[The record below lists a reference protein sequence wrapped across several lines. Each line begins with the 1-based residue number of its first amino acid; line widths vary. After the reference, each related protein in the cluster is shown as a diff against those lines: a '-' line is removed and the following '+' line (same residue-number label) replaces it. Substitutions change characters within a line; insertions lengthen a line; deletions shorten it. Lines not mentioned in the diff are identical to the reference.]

1 MIERASRHYSPAL
14 VLPGSLPDNPA
25 DFRSRHIMS
34 LLVLGLNHRT
44 APIEV
49 RERIVFDAD
58 RLAGALAS
66 LRALPGLAEAL
77 IVSTCNRTEIYCVGG
92 DAELLAGW
100 LVAESG
106 GHQALADCLYR
117 IGGPDAVRHAFSVA
131 AGLDSLILGEPQIL
145 GQLKD
150 AYRAAQQAGT
160 AGALLNRLF
169 QTTFAV
175 AKRVRTETAIGAS
188 AVSVASAGIQLARRV
203 FAGFERHTAL
213 LVGAGEM
220 IELTARHLHA
230 QRIGR
235 MIIANRSTKRA
246 ERIAEGMPAS
256 VIRLDALAAHLPQAD
271 IVVSSTARPG
281 YVIGLDEVQR
291 AIDERRHR
299 PMFMLDL
306 AVPRDIDPG
315 VAALEDVYLYT
326 IDDLRQVVDE
336 NVKARQ
342 EEAAVA
348 RRLIDADVAEF
359 MAGLKVLD
367 AVPMIRELRSQAEAA
382 RDQSLEQARRLLA
395 SGQPPEAVL
404 EQLASTLTNRL
415 LHAPSAAL
423 REAAESGDAS
433 LAEAAARLFRS
444 GRDPK

>member
-1 MIERASRHYSPAL
+1 MP
-14 VLPGSLPDNPA
+14 
-25 DFRSRHIMS
+25 

-49 RERIVFDAD
+49 RERIVFDAG
-58 RLAGALAS
+58 RLPRALAS
-66 LRALPGLAEAL
+66 LAALPGASEAL
-77 IVSTCNRTEIYCVGG
+77 VVSTCNRTELYCVGG
-92 DAELLAGW
+92 APEALAGW

-106 GHQALADCLYR
+106 GDGSLADCLYR
-117 IGGPDAVRHAFSVA
+117 IEGPEAVRHVFSVA

-160 AGALLNRLF
+160 AGAILNRLF
-169 QTTFAV
+169 QSTFAV

-220 IELTARHLHA
+220 IELTARHLHS
-230 QRIGR
+230 QKIGR
-235 MIIANRSTKRA
+235 MIIANRSTNRA
-246 ERIAEGMPAS
+246 ERIAEGLPAS
-256 VIRLDALAAHLPQAD
+256 VIRLEALAAHLPQAD

-281 YVIGLDEVQR
+281 HVIGLEDVR
-291 AIDERRHR
+291 SALVERRHR

-306 AVPRDIDPG
+306 AVPRDVDPAVG
-315 VAALEDVYLYT
+315 ALEDVYLYT

-336 NVKARQ
+336 NLKAR
-342 EEAAVA
+342 EAEAALA
-348 RRLIDADVAEF
+348 RRLIDADVADF
-359 MAGLKVLD
+359 MAGLKVRD
-367 AVPMIRELRSQAEAA
+367 AVPAIREIRGQAEAA
-382 RDQSLEQARRLLA
+382 RDAALAEARRLLA
-395 SGQPPEAVL
+395 AGHPADAVL
-404 EQLASTLTNRL
+404 EQLAATLTNRL

-423 REAAESGDAS
+423 REAAEKGDAT
-433 LAEAAARLFRS
+433 LAEAAARLYRAR
-444 GRDPK
+444 RDTP

>member
-1 MIERASRHYSPAL
+1 
-14 VLPGSLPDNPA
+14 
-25 DFRSRHIMS
+25 MS

-49 RERIVFDAD
+49 RERIVFDAG
-58 RLAGALAS
+58 RLPQALAS
-66 LRALPGLAEAL
+66 LRALPGLAESL
-77 IVSTCNRTEIYCVGG
+77 IVSTCNRTEVYAVGAT
-92 DAELLAGW
+92 AESVSAW

-106 GHQALADCLYR
+106 GNAALSECLYR
-117 IGGPDAVRHAFSVA
+117 IEGQDAVRHAFSVA

-150 AYRAAQQAGT
+150 AYRAALQAGT
-160 AGALLNRLF
+160 AGSLLNRLF

-203 FAGFERHTAL
+203 FAGFDRHTAL

-230 QRIGR
+230 QGIGR
-235 MIIANRSTKRA
+235 LIIANRSTERA
-246 ERIAEGMPAS
+246 ERIAAGMPAS
-256 VIRLDALAAHLPQAD
+256 VIRLDALGAHLPQAD
-271 IVVSSTARPG
+271 MVVSSTARPG
-281 YVIGLDEVQR
+281 HVIVYEDVVR
-291 AIDERRHR
+291 ALAERRHR

-306 AVPRDIDPG
+306 AVPRDVDPR

-336 NVKARQ
+336 NVKSREA
-342 EEAAVA
+342 EAAIA
-348 RRLIDADVAEF
+348 RRLIDADVTAF
-359 MAGLKVLD
+359 MAALKVRD
-367 AVPMIRELRSQAEAA
+367 AVPAIRELRGQAEAA
-382 RDQSLEQARRLLA
+382 RDAALVEARRQLA
-395 SGQPPEAVL
+395 AGQPADAVI
-404 EQLASTLTNRL
+404 EQLATTLTNRL

-423 REAAESGDAS
+423 REAAESGDAA

-444 GRDPK
+444 GRDPS

>member
-1 MIERASRHYSPAL
+1 
-14 VLPGSLPDNPA
+14 
-25 DFRSRHIMS
+25 MS

-49 RERIVFDAD
+49 REQIVFDAE
-58 RLAGALAS
+58 RLPRALAS
-66 LRALPGLAEAL
+66 LRALPGLAESL
-77 IVSTCNRTEIYCVGG
+77 IVSTCNRTEVYAVGG
-92 DAELLAGW
+92 TAESVSAW

-106 GHQALADCLYR
+106 GNAALSGCLYR
-117 IGGPDAVRHAFSVA
+117 IEGQDAVRHAFSVA

-150 AYRAAQQAGT
+150 AYRAAREAGT
-160 AGALLNRLF
+160 AGSLLNRLF

-203 FAGFERHTAL
+203 FAGFDRHTAL

-220 IELTARHLHA
+220 IELTARHLNA
-230 QRIGR
+230 QGIGR
-235 MIIANRSTKRA
+235 LMIANRSTERA
-246 ERIAEGMPAS
+246 ERIAAGMPAS
-256 VIRLDALAAHLPQAD
+256 VIRLDSLAVHLPQAD
-271 IVVSSTARPG
+271 MVVSSTARPG
-281 YVIGLDEVQR
+281 HVILYEDVVR
-291 AIDERRHR
+291 ALAERRHR

-306 AVPRDIDPG
+306 AVPRDVDPR

-336 NVKARQ
+336 NVKSR
-342 EEAAVA
+342 EAEASIA
-348 RRLIDADVAEF
+348 RRLIDADVTAF
-359 MAGLKVLD
+359 MAALKVRD
-367 AVPMIRELRSQAEAA
+367 AVPAIRELRGQAEAA
-382 RDQSLEQARRLLA
+382 RDAALVEARRQLA
-395 SGQPPEAVL
+395 AGQPAEAVI
-404 EQLASTLTNRL
+404 EQLATTLTNRL

-423 REAAESGDAS
+423 RDAAESGDAA

-444 GRDPK
+444 GRDPS

>member
-1 MIERASRHYSPAL
+1 
-14 VLPGSLPDNPA
+14 
-25 DFRSRHIMS
+25 MS

-49 RERIVFDAD
+49 RERIVFDAE
-58 RLAGALAS
+58 RLPGALAS
-66 LRALPGLAEAL
+66 LRALPGMSEAA
-77 IVSTCNRTEIYCVGG
+77 IVSTCNRTEVYAVGG
-92 DAELLAGW
+92 SAEAVSGW

-106 GHQALADCLYR
+106 GDAALADCLYR
-117 IGGPDAVRHAFSVA
+117 IEGPDAVRHAFSVG

-160 AGALLNRLF
+160 AGSLLNRLF
-169 QTTFAV
+169 QSTFAV
-175 AKRVRTETAIGAS
+175 AKRVRTETAIGAA

-203 FAGFERHTAL
+203 FSGFDRHTAL

-230 QRIGR
+230 QGIARI
-235 MIIANRSTKRA
+235 IIANRSTNRA
-246 ERIAEGMPAS
+246 ERIAEGLRAS

-271 IVVSSTARPG
+271 MVICSTARPG
-281 YVIGLDEVQR
+281 HVIAYDDVVR
-291 AIDERRHR
+291 ALEERRHR

-306 AVPRDIDPG
+306 AVPRDIEPR

-336 NVKARQ
+336 NVKAR
-342 EEAAVA
+342 EAEAAVA
-348 RRLIDADVAEF
+348 RRLIDADVAGF
-359 MAGLKVLD
+359 MAGPKVRE
-367 AVPMIRELRSQAEAA
+367 AAPAIRVLRGQAEAV
-382 RDQSLEQARRLLA
+382 RDAALAEARRQLA
-395 SGQPPEAVL
+395 AGQPPQAVL
-404 EQLASTLTNRL
+404 EQLAATLTNRL

-423 REAAESGDAS
+423 REAAEAGDTT
-433 LAEAAARLFRS
+433 LAEAAARLFRT
-444 GRDPK
+444 GRDGT